1 MSHNPGRFLLP
12 LSAFAATARDT
23 LSRLPLRGWLSA
35 DSLISL
41 GMDSADAMRVV
52 SAHLPAGIHPLLFWV
67 RVSLALLPALILFG
81 VAGLCCCGGALCA
94 GILALRGLCDGAAL
108 GALVLAG
115 RSPIPFLLRTA
126 LLLILRLT
134 LSLWCRATAGNIS
147 DPALQHPSGVRGLSP
162 LMQRHLA
169 GLLAS
174 AAAGAAVCG
183 LYSLIV
189 IQKASSRKT
198 RRKYT
203 AMSSTKKGKGPLRL
217 LNPMRDGRGVE
228 KGEDTTPTLGY
239 FFKLLGRKFWKL
251 ISVNLLLLVQF
262 LPPLLCFFAYFTGP
276 KADSQYFALY
286 PALLGAQTAAP
297 TATGNTLLSLFS
309 GLFRVHAYNTPIW
322 WIIAGLAVFQV
333 VTYGWQK
340 VGSAYILRNL
350 VKGEGVFIIS
360 DYFYAI
366 RRNLKQGFF
375 LGLLDCLVLFAL
387 GFDFQYFYYAAPSG
401 FTNFMYIMIVAL
413 FIIWS
418 VMRFYIYVM
427 LVTFDMK
434 TRKILKNALIF
445 TALGIKR
452 NLMAI
457 LGIGVL
463 LGLCVAVVMVCIP
476 MRIYGIIAIPF
487 FIVPALSA
495 FMYTYAAWPVIR
507 KYMIDPVEKKPA
519 EAPAEP

>member
-67 RVSLALLPALILFG
+67 RVSLALLPALVLFG

-183 LYSLIV
+183 LY
-189 IQKASSRKT
+189 
-198 RRKYT
+198 
-203 AMSSTKKGKGPLRL
+203 
-217 LNPMRDGRGVE
+217 
-228 KGEDTTPTLGY
+228 
-239 FFKLLGRKFWKL
+239 
-251 ISVNLLLLVQF
+251 
-262 LPPLLCFFAYFTGP
+262 
-276 KADSQYFALY
+276 
-286 PALLGAQTAAP
+286 
-297 TATGNTLLSLFS
+297 
-309 GLFRVHAYNTPIW
+309 
-322 WIIAGLAVFQV
+322 
-333 VTYGWQK
+333 
-340 VGSAYILRNL
+340 
-350 VKGEGVFIIS
+350 
-360 DYFYAI
+360 
-366 RRNLKQGFF
+366 
-375 LGLLDCLVLFAL
+375 
-387 GFDFQYFYYAAPSG
+387 
-401 FTNFMYIMIVAL
+401 
-413 FIIWS
+413 
-418 VMRFYIYVM
+418 
-427 LVTFDMK
+427 
-434 TRKILKNALIF
+434 
-445 TALGIKR
+445 TALVF
-452 NLMAI
+452 L
-457 LGIGVL
+457 
-463 LGLCVAVVMVCIP
+463 
-476 MRIYGIIAIPF
+476 
-487 FIVPALSA
+487 
-495 FMYTYAAWPVIR
+495 
-507 KYMIDPVEKKPA
+507 
-519 EAPAEP
+519 